1 MMSRLRITLAIAA
14 TAFAAAACSDSLPTS
29 TSADL
34 SPSYAANASSSGNKL
49 QCFSG
54 AADTEENPGY
64 GPYNGTC
71 TLISNGASLN
81 TVDNDTDPYNN
92 YAGVYIPSNLG
103 GKTIGDVNKLS
114 FDYNGSGAT
123 GGSPRISV
131 PIDED
136 GDGTTEA
143 YAFIDTQGCNTGNA
157 NSGTLDAINDPTCL
171 VAYDAIYPNWAAFV
185 AAHPTYRVATDALT
199 FIIVD
204 QPGTFNITNVQLGKG
219 PAKSRP

>member
-1 MMSRLRITLAIAA
+1 MMSRLRFTLAIAA

-34 SPSYAANASSSGNKL
+34 SPSYAANTSSSGNKL

-54 AADTEENPGY
+54 TADG
-64 GPYNGTC
+64 GYNGTC

-81 TVDNDTDPYNN
+81 TVDSDSDPNN
-92 YAGVYIPSNLG
+92 SYAGVYIPSNLG

-114 FDYNGSGAT
+114 FDYNGSGAA
-123 GGSPRISV
+123 GGSPRISI

-143 YAFIDTQGCNTGNA
+143 YAFIDTQGCNTGDA

-185 AAHPTYRVATDALT
+185 AAHPTYRVASDALT

-204 QPGTFNITNVQLGKG
+204 QPGTFSITNVQLGKG